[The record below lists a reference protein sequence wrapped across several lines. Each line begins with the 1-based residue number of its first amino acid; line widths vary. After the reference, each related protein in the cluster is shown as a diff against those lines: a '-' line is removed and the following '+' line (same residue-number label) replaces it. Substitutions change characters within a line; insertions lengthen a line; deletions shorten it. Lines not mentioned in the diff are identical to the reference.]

1 MSETPFLFQSQ
12 VLSND
17 DPLML
22 GRIRARRLVDNYDD
36 IIKSFQNPPWNE
48 TTDAWSKR
56 DPFILLPLLPYYLYQ
71 IPKADEMV
79 LMMYANPGTKFLNQ
93 YYIQSTFYSPTAT
106 GFQYYKGAD
115 ANMGTG
121 IQYSTAI
128 PLKIPY
134 NQSLSSGQENTTPQ
148 TLYPAGGAHKG
159 VFPEPGDNSLLG
171 RGSADV
177 IIKENEVLIRA
188 GKFKD
193 EQLQPNVI
201 PSSNTKRSFIQLS
214 RYTQTA
220 RPLPPQ
226 TIIESNPLILLTK
239 YLIEYSITNPEN
251 QFDNFSGSVFL
262 YQLKPDVSTN
272 TKNLTLNSQVSTKL
286 KTMVYMQTF
295 ANQTKSNVIILINN
309 FIKQCN
315 RGTTING
322 NNVFSSNSEKFPI
335 YYRPTNENYKIMN
348 GGSADVN
355 SQKNLSE
362 IFKGIKL
369 NNALTGGYGLIYEK
383 DKVGSPISIKRK
395 TVKQDEFIPISN
407 TTFIAGADVTVLLSH
422 NSSIPGKGKINMSD
436 TLYGIDEEKFRKE
449 IIAKTS
455 SSVRGEELLEL
466 INLIVKFLVTHVHP
480 FPGMPPVPV
489 STDGTT
495 SSEILVQL
503 QNATNK
509 ILNQNIR
516 IN

>member
-1 MSETPFLFQSQ
+1 MNETPLLFQSQ

-22 GRIRARRLVDNYDD
+22 GRIRARRLIDNYDD
-36 IIKSFQNPPWNE
+36 IIKSFQNPTWDE
-48 TTDAWSKR
+48 KRDAWSRR
-56 DPFILLPLLPYYLYQ
+56 DPFILIPLLPYYLYQ
-71 IPKADEMV
+71 IPKPDEMV
-79 LMMYANPGTKFLNQ
+79 LMLYANPGTKFLNQ

-115 ANMGTG
+115 VNMGTG
-121 IQYSTAI
+121 LQYTTAI

-134 NQSLSSGQENTTPQ
+134 NQSSITSQENVTSN
-148 TLYPAGGAHKG
+148 TLYTEGGVHRG

-177 IIKENEVLIRA
+177 IVKENELLIRA
-188 GKFKD
+188 GKYKND
-193 EQLQPNVI
+193 ELLPNVI
-201 PSSNTKRSFIQLS
+201 PAGNTKRSFIQLS
-214 RYTQTA
+214 KFTQTVK
-220 RPLPPQ
+220 PLPNQ
-226 TIIESNPLILLTK
+226 TIFDANPVTLLTK

-251 QFDNFSGSVFL
+251 QFDLFSGSVFL
-262 YQLKPDVSTN
+262 YQLKPDITTN
-272 TKNLTLNSQVSTKL
+272 TTSLTLNSKVSSKL
-286 KTMVYMQTF
+286 KTMVYMENFT
-295 ANQTKSNVIILINN
+295 NQSKSNVIILINN

-315 RGTTING
+315 RGNTING
-322 NNVFSSNSEKFPI
+322 NNIFSSNTEKFPI
-335 YYRPTNENYKIMN
+335 YYRPTNDNYKIMN
-348 GGSADVN
+348 GQTNDSV

-369 NNALTGGYGLIYEK
+369 NNSLTGGYGLIYEK
-383 DKVGSPISIKRK
+383 DKVGTPRSIKRR
-395 TVKQDEFIPISN
+395 TVKQNEFTPISN
-407 TTFIAGADVTVLLSH
+407 TVLIGGADVTVLLSH

-436 TLYGIDEEKFRKE
+436 TLYGIDEEKFRNE
-449 IIAKTS
+449 ILAKTS

-466 INLIVKFLVTHVHP
+466 INLIVKFLVTHAHP
-480 FPGMPPVPV
+480 FPGIAPVPV
-489 STDGTT
+489 STDGTKA
-495 SSEILVQL
+495 SEILTQL